1 MNAVEILAL
10 IFAIAVILKMLMI
23 LISRKSWE
31 GFAKWMYKK
40 PALLF
45 IIELILAIL
54 VFYFLIV
61 KGGLAITTIMACV
74 LLGALLT
81 GMSFAFFTKELSP
94 MISKIMKA
102 NVLKKAWFLMLIW
115 LALVI
120 WVLIAL
126 F

>member
-10 IFAIAVILKMLMI
+10 IFAIAVILKMAVI
-23 LISRKSWE
+23 LISRKSF
-31 GFAKWMYKK
+31 GKFAKSIYSK

-45 IIELILAIL
+45 VIELVLGVI
-54 VFYFLIV
+54 VFYYLLQTLSIV
-61 KGGLAITTIMACV
+61 TIMACV

-102 NVLKKAWFLMLIW
+102 NVLKKIWFLMLIW
-115 LALVI
+115 LALAI

>member
-1 MNAVEILAL
+1 ML
-10 IFAIAVILKMLMI
+10 FILKGGKNERC
-23 LISRKSWE
+23 RKSWE

-45 IIELILAIL
+45 VVELILGLI
-54 VFYFLIV
+54 VFYYLLQTLSIV
-61 KGGLAITTIMACV
+61 TIMACV

-81 GMSFAFFTKELSP
+81 GMSFAFFAKDVSP
-94 MISKIMKA
+94 MIGKIMKG
-102 NVLKKAWFLMLIW
+102 NILKKAWFIMLVW
-115 LALVI
+115 LALAI

>member
-10 IFAIAVILKMLMI
+10 IFAIAVILKMIMV

-45 IIELILAIL
+45 VVELILGLI
-54 VFYFLIV
+54 VFYYLLQTLSIV
-61 KGGLAITTIMACV
+61 TIMACV

-81 GMSFAFFTKELSP
+81 GMSFAFFAKDVSP
-94 MISKIMKA
+94 MIGKIMKG
-102 NVLKKAWFLMLIW
+102 NILKKQ
-115 LALVI
+115 
-120 WVLIAL
+120 
-126 F
+126 